1 MGKDLLIT
9 PEEYLKSGI
18 HIGTRYKSK
27 GMRKYIYKLRKDGLK
42 VFSIET
48 IDDKIRLLAKFL
60 ANYEPEGIAVV
71 GRRIFAKTAIE
82 HFSKIIGAKSY
93 TGRFI
98 PGKFTNPQIKGF
110 YEPRMVFII
119 ESSLDKQAV
128 HEAVN
133 LDIPVVSLSSAN
145 NSLTNVDYTV
155 PCNNK
160 GKKSIAL
167 IFWLLTREYQMAK
180 GIIKSREEFS
190 HKVEEFEYTGK
201 EKIVKNDDDRRG
213 RRPMRGPRRF

>member
-1 MGKDLLIT
+1 MGKDLLVT

-27 GMRKYIYKLRKDGLK
+27 GMRKYIFKLRKDGLK

-48 IDDKIRLLAKFL
+48 IDDKIRLLAKFI
-60 ANYEPEGIAVV
+60 ANFDADGVAVV
-71 GRRIFAKTAIE
+71 GRRIFAKTAVE
-82 HFSKIIGAKSY
+82 QFCKIIGAKPY
-93 TGRFI
+93 VGRFI
-98 PGKFTNPQIKGF
+98 PGKFTNPRIKGF
-110 YEPRMVFII
+110 FEPQLIFIV

-133 LDIPVVSLSSAN
+133 LGVPVVSLSSAN
-145 NSLTNVDYTV
+145 NSLTNIDYTV

-167 IFWLLTREYQMAK
+167 IFWLLAREYQLAK
-180 GIIKSREEFS
+180 GIIKSREDFT

-201 EKIVKNDDDRRG
+201 EKVIKTDDDRRG

>member
-1 MGKDLLIT
+1 MGKDLLVT

-27 GMRKYIYKLRKDGLK
+27 GMRKYIFKLRKDGLK

-60 ANYEPEGIAVV
+60 ANFDAEGIAVV
-71 GRRIFAKTAIE
+71 GRRIFAKTAVE
-82 HFSKIIGAKSY
+82 HFCKITGAKPY
-93 TGRFI
+93 IGRFI

-110 YEPRMVFII
+110 YEPQLVFII

-128 HEAVN
+128 HEAVKIG
-133 LDIPVVSLSSAN
+133 IPVVSLSSAN

-167 IFWLLTREYQMAK
+167 VFWLLTREYQLAK
-180 GIIKSREEFS
+180 GIIKSREDFA

-201 EKIVKNDDDRRG
+201 EKVMKSDEDHRG
-213 RRPMRGPRRF
+213 RRPMRGQRRY